1 MSICDED
8 ASLPNR
14 IEKAWESEK
23 RPKLYLGKVFLD
35 KRREIH
41 RATERRSWST
51 FISSWNGPAS
61 LQNRKP
67 KAREPKFVEKKSCSQ
82 TARNGLK
89 HALNRFGE
97 NRFSTQ
103 NGPRLG
109 HSLRNGG
116 RAVHKLLF
124 QQGFSV
130 MLPWQSGLRRWIWG
144 LLDLL
149 PQVQDPRPAKI
160 ARRFLGFWSHLATVL
175 TSKMKFL
182 AMVSICPALFGHIFA
197 VSAFLVILLDSSGW
211 KLVKIKMSIFFVRFI
226 FSMKFGTW
234 KTPPSRVSGQIWA
247 KNGFFL

>member
-14 IEKAWESEK
+14 IEKARESEK

-41 RATERRSWST
+41 RATERRSYST

-61 LQNRKP
+61 LQNGKP
-67 KAREPKFVEKKSCSQ
+67 KAREPKFVEKIKW
-82 TARNGLK
+82 
-89 HALNRFGE
+89 
-97 NRFSTQ
+97 FSNSSKWLETC
-103 NGPRLG
+103 PESIWRKPFLHPKWTRLG

-124 QQGFSV
+124 QQRFSV
-130 MLPWQSGLRRWIWG
+130 MFPWRSGLRRWTWG
-144 LLDLL
+144 ILDLL

-182 AMVSICPALFGHIFA
+182 AMVSICPALFGRIFA
-197 VSAFLVILLDSSGW
+197 VSAFLVILLDS
-211 KLVKIKMSIFFVRFI
+211 
-226 FSMKFGTW
+226 
-234 KTPPSRVSGQIWA
+234 
-247 KNGFFL
+247 NG